1 MDPLLLTFLISG
13 GIFLVS
19 YALGRSHGQATQE
32 QIIGA
37 TIDHLITDGYLYSRK
52 NEDGDIVLIKINE
65 LCKEFAVDQ

>member
-1 MDPLLLTFLISG
+1 MDPLLLTFLVSG

-19 YALGRSHGQATQE
+19 YTLGRSHGQATQE

-52 NEDGDIVLIKINE
+52 NDDGDTVLIKISELRNE
-65 LCKEFAVDQ
+65 FTVDQ